1 MRDDD
6 EDDDDVGVGAWRIWV
21 RRAAIDSPRKAI
33 FSLSLP
39 WRGCF
44 LAEVP
49 SLVSKAVAAAAH
61 VVVVVIIVLQHRFV
75 VGGDVDEELY
85 AR

>member
-1 MRDDD
+1 M
-6 EDDDDVGVGAWRIWV
+6 
-21 RRAAIDSPRKAI
+21 
-33 FSLSLP
+33 
-39 WRGCF
+39 
-44 LAEVP
+44 P
-49 SLVSKAVAAAAH
+49 SLVSKDVAAAAH